1 MSTPRAIPVT
11 TPGGSYEVL
20 VGPGLIHT
28 VGGTLA
34 RLAPRRNVFLL
45 TDTNVQPLFATSVE
59 TSIREADMLVCVKA
73 LPAGEASKSW
83 SVAASVLESMAAS
96 GLGRDSVI
104 VGLGGG
110 VVGDIAGFIAS
121 TYMRGVPLLHVP
133 TTLLGQID
141 SSIGGKNG
149 IDLPQGKNLVGTF
162 WQPLAVLADT
172 ACLSTLPE
180 LEWRSGLAELAK
192 AALLGDETDLVAI
205 EALAARVLERDPDAV
220 REAVARAAAFKA
232 RVVSDDE
239 REAGV
244 RECLNY
250 GHTYGH
256 ALERELGYGTVS
268 HGEAVAE
275 GVRFAI
281 FLTGRMG
288 PVSEGWVR
296 RQERLLDA
304 FDLRA
309 VPHRRPAPRE
319 MLGAMHADKKAR
331 GNMVRYVI
339 SSQPLQCTVLSV
351 SDDVLLDALS
361 AWSERQEEAR

>member
-1 MSTPRAIPVT
+1 VSAPRAIPVT
-11 TPGGSYEVL
+11 TPDGSYEVL

-45 TDTNVQPLFATSVE
+45 TDTNVEPLFAAAVE
-59 TSIREADMLVCVKA
+59 TSVREADMLVCVKT

-83 SVAASVLESMAAS
+83 GVAASLLESMAAS
-96 GLGRDSVI
+96 GLGRDSVV

-121 TYMRGVPLLHVP
+121 TYMRGVPLVHVP
-133 TTLLGQID
+133 TTLLGQVD

-149 IDLPQGKNLVGTF
+149 VDLPQGKNLVGTF

-172 ACLSTLPE
+172 DCLSTLPE
-180 LEWRSGLAELAK
+180 SEWRSGLAELAK
-192 AALLGDETDLVAI
+192 AALLGDEEDLVAI
-205 EALAARVLERDPDAV
+205 ESLAAQVLERDADAV
-220 REAVARAAAFKA
+220 REAVAQAAAFKA

-256 ALERELGYGTVS
+256 ALERELGYGTIS

-275 GVRFAI
+275 GIRFAI
-281 FLTGRMG
+281 FLAGRISS
-288 PVSEGWVR
+288 VSEEWMR
-296 RQERLLDA
+296 RQERLLDVFELGNA
-304 FDLRA
+304 RPRRL
-309 VPHRRPAPRE
+309 VPRDMVE
-319 MLGAMHADKKAR
+319 AMHADKKVR

-351 SDDVLLDALS
+351 GDDVLLDALS
-361 AWSERQEEAR
+361 AWSERQGET

>member
-1 MSTPRAIPVT
+1 VSAPRAIPVT

-34 RLAPRRNVFLL
+34 RLASRRNVFVL
-45 TDTNVQPLFATSVE
+45 TDANVHPLYAAAVE
-59 TSIREADMLVCVKA
+59 TSIREADMLPCVKV

-83 SVAASVLESMAAS
+83 GVAGSVLEWMSAS
-96 GLGRDSVI
+96 GLGRDTVV

-110 VVGDIAGFIAS
+110 VVGDLAGFVAS
-121 TYMRGVPLLHVP
+121 TFMRGVPLLHVP

-149 IDLPQGKNLVGTF
+149 VDLPQGKNLAGTF
-162 WQPLAVLADT
+162 WQPVAVLADT
-172 ACLSTLPE
+172 ECLATLPE
-180 LEWRSGLAELAK
+180 PEWRSGLAELAK
-192 AALLGDETDLVAI
+192 AALLGDEEDLVAI
-205 EALAARVLERDPDAV
+205 EALAARVLDRETDAV
-220 REAVARAAAFKA
+220 QEAVARAVAFKA

-239 REAGV
+239 RESGV

-256 ALERELGYGTVS
+256 ALERELGYGAVS

-275 GVRFAI
+275 GIRFAI
-281 FLTGRMG
+281 FLAGRLG
-288 PVSEGWVR
+288 ASSEGWLR
-296 RQERLLDA
+296 RQERLLHA
-304 FDLRA
+304 FGLHA
-309 VPHRRPAPRE
+309 TTHRRSAPGE
-319 MLGAMHADKKAR
+319 MLAAMHADKKAR
-331 GNMVRYVI
+331 GNVVRYVI
-339 SSQPLQCTVLSV
+339 SSQSLQCTVLTV
-351 SDDVLLDALS
+351 GDDVLLDALQ